1 MPDSGQILIQSGTE
15 YGGNGPHG
23 PGPST
28 SQATLD
34 GRPTTMYQPP
44 PAQVDSV
51 QLTQAEV
58 LEAWLGLLPYVLGIV
73 VYLVFIF
80 EFYRFVA
87 RRDVFEL
94 RLRRYARGRLGRG
107 IAALENVLRVVLY
120 LVEHVVVYPVLIT
133 AWYLVFV
140 VLLAFLARGLGVE
153 TLLLVAM
160 AVVAAVRVTAYYSE
174 DLSRDLA
181 KMLPLALLGVVILE
195 GASSVAF
202 GESLGL
208 VREIGLHWRRVL
220 AYVLLL
226 VPLEL
231 VLRVARVVVTGR
243 LSTVGPGTPTPD
255 VEPGEEGQAGE

>member
-1 MPDSGQILIQSGTE
+1 
-15 YGGNGPHG
+15 
-23 PGPST
+23 
-28 SQATLD
+28 
-34 GRPTTMYQPP
+34 MYPPPP
-44 PAQVDSV
+44 PAQLDAIR
-51 QLTQAEV
+51 LTQSELLA
-58 LEAWLGLLPYVLGIV
+58 AWLDLLPYVLGIV

-107 IAALENVLRVVLY
+107 IAAVENVLRVVLY

-133 AWYLVFV
+133 AWYLAFV
-140 VLLAFLARGLGVE
+140 VLLAVLASGLGVE
-153 TLLLVAM
+153 TLLLIAM

-181 KMLPLALLGVVILE
+181 KMLPLALLGVAIVD
-195 GASSVAF
+195 GATAVSV

-208 VREIGLHWRRVL
+208 VRDIGAHWRRVL
-220 AYVLLL
+220 AYLLLL

-231 VLRVARVVVTGR
+231 VLRVVRVVVTGR
-243 LSTVGPGTPTPD
+243 LSTVGPTVPAPD
-255 VEPGEEGQAGE
+255 VEPGEEGEAGE